1 MPQAVALPAYH
12 WFRVASV
19 VFMTTGWPGHCC
31 PVAKWTLVHEFP
43 CLPQVNMWN
52 GFDTGVPFGGYKMS
66 GIGRE
71 KGEAAL
77 DHYTQASAHQD
88 WDYIV
93 SQPLL

>member
-1 MPQAVALPAYH
+1 
-12 WFRVASV
+12 
-19 VFMTTGWPGHCC
+19 
-31 PVAKWTLVHEFP
+31 
-43 CLPQVNMWN
+43 MWN

>member
-1 MPQAVALPAYH
+1 M
-12 WFRVASV
+12 
-19 VFMTTGWPGHCC
+19 
-31 PVAKWTLVHEFP
+31 
-43 CLPQVNMWN
+43 PQVNMWN

-88 WDYIV
+88 CKDIV
-93 SQPLL
+93 SQSSLPYSCTQQQCVPSDM